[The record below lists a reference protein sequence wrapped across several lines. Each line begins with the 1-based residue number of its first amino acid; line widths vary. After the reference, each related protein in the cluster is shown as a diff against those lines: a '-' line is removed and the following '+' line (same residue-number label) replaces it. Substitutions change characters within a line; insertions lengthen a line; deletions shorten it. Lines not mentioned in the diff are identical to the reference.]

1 LLVGKKGKENEVVHL
16 ENDDFADE
24 SRTSRNENLQEII
37 PVIEEESESEE
48 ESEEKKAKK
57 KMAAPEI
64 SRVDKSSSKS
74 KKKKDKIKEIML
86 EDGTKKRKKT
96 KRRSSMKNTSNYS
109 PPSPVKFGSSGE
121 GEHSSSFADGESSK
135 FSTRTDLTER
145 SSSHHSMS
153 SERIEAFKSETP
165 QETKKKSQK
174 NIQEIDGQLWRCDE
188 KGNPISK
195 VRKKMSKS
203 GDIDRLCSSDHGSPT
218 TISETPTKRKN
229 KKGSLSKGYKSV
241 RHISSTGNNGYNS
254 SGSEEK
260 MNDTVGT
267 TGTKSL
273 DDRPKPRRL
282 KSQSDMGSLPEDD
295 SSSFRRKKPERTP
308 SGDLDMLMS
317 QSVHDHT
324 RKVPSMGKPKLQR
337 KGSTMGKLLKLAG
350 KSSRILP
357 GKKSTKVK
365 GLVTSRS
372 NPDVRSLLPND
383 VKEIDGVLWK
393 VDEYGN
399 KMNKVKHSSMSG
411 CSSDE
416 EDDSDDDFV
425 NDSDNDSQNMY
436 DIGWSG
442 KLENVGG
449 HKSSSGGSVSGGSVS
464 GRSTSNRGEPERKER
479 RQGRRSSMGNKG
491 PSASRDRSVSVSSRR
506 RTRSRSND
514 KARDDSTK
522 SLYTNNAP
530 KKPDRHRSRSNDKS
544 RDDSTKSLYTND
556 APKKPDRHRSRSDD
570 RSVGDEQKRSR
581 SKSKGRGDNHNLV
594 QNLQHRL
601 RASEK
606 EVASLCRTS
615 MEQQDQVSEL
625 TTDLRKAQAKLK
637 TANSY
642 KFALT
647 GEVDKLK
654 HEIEVKSMLERKN
667 ELPKEETNNSGND
680 RMVAQVCG
688 LKQDKQCLQMNL
700 EDEKTRSQAR
710 LEVKDDEIRFLQEEL
725 ERMRSQQGDQYLS
738 YMQKVPR
745 CPSSDEESLNSG
757 KRLDRGRSMHFVG
770 KILGNH
776 NNVQAQTDLAL
787 KKQEIRDLQ
796 DRVNNL
802 QTSNE
807 KLKKELKDA
816 TLTIKDDDDDEI
828 RKAKEA
834 AAKASL
840 AASQHRPTG
849 RRRLSIGAM
858 SLY

>member
-1 LLVGKKGKENEVVHL
+1 
-16 ENDDFADE
+16 
-24 SRTSRNENLQEII
+24 
-37 PVIEEESESEE
+37 
-48 ESEEKKAKK
+48 
-57 KMAAPEI
+57 
-64 SRVDKSSSKS
+64 
-74 KKKKDKIKEIML
+74 
-86 EDGTKKRKKT
+86 
-96 KRRSSMKNTSNYS
+96 
-109 PPSPVKFGSSGE
+109 
-121 GEHSSSFADGESSK
+121 
-135 FSTRTDLTER
+135 
-145 SSSHHSMS
+145 
-153 SERIEAFKSETP
+153 
-165 QETKKKSQK
+165 
-174 NIQEIDGQLWRCDE
+174 
-188 KGNPISK
+188 
-195 VRKKMSKS
+195 
-203 GDIDRLCSSDHGSPT
+203 
-218 TISETPTKRKN
+218 
-229 KKGSLSKGYKSV
+229 
-241 RHISSTGNNGYNS
+241 
-254 SGSEEK
+254 
-260 MNDTVGT
+260 
-267 TGTKSL
+267 
-273 DDRPKPRRL
+273 
-282 KSQSDMGSLPEDD
+282 
-295 SSSFRRKKPERTP
+295 
-308 SGDLDMLMS
+308 
-317 QSVHDHT
+317 
-324 RKVPSMGKPKLQR
+324 MGKPKLQR

-350 KSSRILP
+350 KSTKILP
-357 GKKSTKVK
+357 GKKPSKNK

-372 NPDVRSLLPND
+372 NPELRDLLPDD

-399 KMNKVKHSSMSG
+399 KMNKVKHSSTSIG

-416 EDDSDDDFV
+416 EDDSDF
-425 NDSDNDSQNMY
+425 DSDNDSQNMY

-449 HKSSSGGSVSGGSVS
+449 RKSISDGASVSGGSVS
-464 GRSTSNRGEPERKER
+464 GRSTSNRGGPERKGRRQER
-479 RQGRRSSMGNKG
+479 RGSMENKG
-491 PSASRDRSVSVSSRR
+491 PSSSHDRSVSVSSRR
-506 RTRSRSND
+506 RARSRSND

-522 SLYTNNAP
+522 SLYTNEAP
-530 KKPDRHRSRSNDKS
+530 KKPDRHRSRSHD
-544 RDDSTKSLYTND
+544 RDE
-556 APKKPDRHRSRSDD
+556 P
-570 RSVGDEQKRSR
+570 KRSR

-615 MEQQDQVSEL
+615 MQQQDEISEL

-647 GEVDKLK
+647 AEVDKLT
-654 HEIEVKSMLERKN
+654 HEIEIKSMLEKKN
-667 ELPKEETNNSGND
+667 EQPKVETNNSGND
-680 RMVAQVCG
+680 RMVAQVCE

-700 EDEKTRSQAR
+700 EDEKARGQAR

-725 ERMRSQQGDQYLS
+725 ERMRSQQGDQYLN

-745 CPSSDEESLNSG
+745 CPSSDDESLNSSKRG
-757 KRLDRGRSMHFVG
+757 KSMQFVG

-816 TLTIKDDDDDEI
+816 TLTIKDDDDEEI

>member
-1 LLVGKKGKENEVVHL
+1 LLFSARLLVGKKGKENEVVHL

-24 SRTSRNENLQEII
+24 TITSHNESLQEII
-37 PVIEEESESEE
+37 SVIEEEDEPEE
-48 ESEEKKAKK
+48 ELEEKEAKK
-57 KMAAPEI
+57 KMAAPDTP
-64 SRVDKSSSKS
+64 RADKSSSKS

-96 KRRSSMKNTSNYS
+96 KRRASMDNATKYS
-109 PPSPVKFGSSGE
+109 PPSPIKFGSSGE
-121 GEHSSSFADGESSK
+121 GEHSSSFADGESGK
-135 FSTRTDLTER
+135 MMSTRTALTER

-153 SERIEAFKSETP
+153 SEKIEAFKLETP
-165 QETKKKSQK
+165 QKTKKKPLK
-174 NIQEIDGQLWRCDE
+174 NIQEIEGQLWRCDE

-195 VRKKMSKS
+195 VRKKSSKS
-203 GDIDRLCSSDHGSPT
+203 GDSDRLSSTDHGSPT
-218 TISETPTKRKN
+218 TILETPTKRKN
-229 KKGSLSKGYKSV
+229 KKGSLSRGYKSV
-241 RHISSTGNNGYNS
+241 RHISNTGKNGYNS

-273 DDRPKPRRL
+273 DNRPKPRRL
-282 KSQSDMGSLPEDD
+282 KSQGDMGSLMEDD

-324 RKVPSMGKPKLQR
+324 RKRVTMDKPKLQR

-350 KSSRILP
+350 KSTKILP
-357 GKKSTKVK
+357 GKKSSKQK
-365 GLVTSRS
+365 ELTSRS
-372 NPDVRSLLPND
+372 NPEMRTSLPND

-393 VDEYGN
+393 VDDYGN
-399 KMNKVKHSSMSG
+399 KMNKVPYSGMSIG

-416 EDDSDDDFV
+416 EDESDDD
-425 NDSDNDSQNMY
+425 SQPMY

-442 KLENVGG
+442 NLENVGG
-449 HKSSSGGSVSGGSVS
+449 RQSTSGDRSVSGGSVS
-464 GRSTSNRGEPERKER
+464 GRSTSNRGGPDRKGR
-479 RQGRRSSMGNKG
+479 RQERRSSMGNQG

-506 RTRSRSND
+506 RARSKSTD
-514 KARDDSTK
+514 KARDDSAR
-522 SLYTNNAP
+522 SLYTNDAP
-530 KKPDRHRSRSNDKS
+530 SKPSRHRSRSND
-544 RDDSTKSLYTND
+544 RT
-556 APKKPDRHRSRSDD
+556 AE
-570 RSVGDEQKRSR
+570 DEPKRSR
-581 SKSKGRGDNHNLV
+581 SKSRERGDNYNLV

-615 MEQQDQVSEL
+615 MEQQDQISEM

-647 GEVDKLK
+647 AEVDKLK
-654 HEIEVKSMLERKN
+654 HEIEVKSMLEKKY
-667 ELPKEETNNSGND
+667 EQPKVEINNSGND
-680 RMVAQVCG
+680 RMVAQVCE
-688 LKQDKQCLQMNL
+688 LKQDKQSLQMKL
-700 EDEKTRSQAR
+700 DDEKARGRAR

-725 ERMRSQQGDQYLS
+725 ERMRSQQGNQYLS
-738 YMQKVPR
+738 YMQKIPG
-745 CPSSDEESLNSG
+745 CTSSDDDSLNSS
-757 KRLDRGRSMHFVG
+757 KRLDRGRSMQFVG

-802 QTSNE
+802 QMSNE

-840 AASQHRPTG
+840 AASQHRPT